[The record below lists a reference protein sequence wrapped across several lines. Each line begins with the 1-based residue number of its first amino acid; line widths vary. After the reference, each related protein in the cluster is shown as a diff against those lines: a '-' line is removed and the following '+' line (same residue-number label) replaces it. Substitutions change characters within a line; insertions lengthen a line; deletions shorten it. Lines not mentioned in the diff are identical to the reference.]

1 MKSYLPSPIALRTAV
16 RALKL
21 GEVVAY
27 PTEAVWGL
35 GCDPRNAAAFQRL
48 LALKRRDVRKGVI
61 LIAHDFARLSPWLD
75 PQVPDANRA
84 QALASWPGPHTW
96 IWPAASWVPDWLTGG
111 RRSIAVRVSAH
122 PVAAA
127 LCDAWGGPLVST
139 SANRSGREPARN
151 IAELRLAFGPALV
164 AVPGAIGSSP
174 RPTSI
179 RDLVSGA
186 VIRA

>member
-1 MKSYLPSPIALRTAV
+1 MTPHQPSPIALRAAV
-16 RALKL
+16 QALAL

-35 GCDPRNAAAFQRL
+35 GCDPRNAEAFQDL

-61 LIAHDFARLSPWLD
+61 LIAHDFATLSPWLD
-75 PQVPDANRA
+75 PDVPALHRE

-96 IWPAASWVPDWLTGG
+96 IWPAATWVPDWLTGG
-111 RRSIAVRVSAH
+111 RRSIAVRVTAH
-122 PVAAA
+122 PVASA
-127 LCDAWGGPLVST
+127 LCRAWDGPLVST

-151 IAELRLAFGPALV
+151 IAELRLAFGPRLV
-164 AVPGAIGSSP
+164 ALPGAIGSSP

-179 RDLVSGA
+179 RDLVTGA